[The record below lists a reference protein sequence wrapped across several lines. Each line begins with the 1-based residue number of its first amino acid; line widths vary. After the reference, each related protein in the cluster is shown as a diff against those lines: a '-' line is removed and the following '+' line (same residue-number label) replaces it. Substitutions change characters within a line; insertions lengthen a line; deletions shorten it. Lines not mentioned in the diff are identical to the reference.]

1 MAIMRVEKTR
11 DYTTM
16 SNYHFKDKNMS
27 LKAKGLLSLIL
38 SLPEEWDY
46 TIEGLSRL
54 SKDGVDSVRTALKEL
69 MKFGYIEMARVRDE
83 KGKLRGTEYVV
94 YEKPVSHQ
102 SDGGEPIEEEQVTE
116 NPVIEESVIE
126 ESVLE
131 EPVCQKSIFEK
142 PILENPI
149 LGKSILEYPGQLNT
163 NILNIQEL
171 NTNISNQNARSAEKI
186 TPEKKLNNRRTYYP
200 DSEQLN
206 DAFKAFVY
214 MRKRIN
220 KPLTNTAIR
229 LTKDSLAELA
239 CEDGKLNVE
248 KAIGILNQSIMHSWP
263 GLYALKAP
271 IKNKEQPCGYSTYSV
286 EEWENLERQLV
297 AN

>member
-149 LGKSILEYPGQLNT
+149 LGKSILENPGQLNT

-186 TPEKKLNNRRTYYP
+186 TPKKKLNSRKAYYP

-220 KPLTNTAIR
+220 KPLTNTAIG
-229 LTKDSLAELA
+229 LIKDSLAKLA
-239 CEDGKLNVE
+239 SEDGKLNIE
-248 KAIGILNQSIMHSWP
+248 KAINILNQSIMHSWS
-263 GLYALKAP
+263 GLYDLKTP
-271 IKNKEQPCGYSTYSV
+271 VKNKEQPCGYSE
-286 EEWENLERQLV
+286 EEWNNLESQLV

>member
-16 SNYHFKDKNMS
+16 SNYHFKEKDMS

-69 MKFGYIEMARVRDE
+69 MKFGYIETARVRDE
-83 KGKLRGTEYVV
+83 KGRLRGTEYVV

-102 SDGGEPIEEEQVTE
+102 LNGGEPIEEEQVTE
-116 NPVIEESVIE
+116 NPVIEESV
-126 ESVLE
+126 LE
-131 EPVCQKSIFEK
+131 EPVCQKSILEK

-149 LGKSILEYPGQLNT
+149 LEKSILENPAQLNT

-186 TPEKKLNNRRTYYP
+186 TPEKKLNSRKAYYP
-200 DSEQLN
+200 DNEQLN
-206 DAFKAFVY
+206 DTFKAFVY

-220 KPLTNTAIR
+220 KPLTNIAIG
-229 LTKDSLAELA
+229 LIKDSLAKLA
-239 CEDGKLNVE
+239 SEDGKLNIE
-248 KAIGILNQSIMHSWP
+248 KAISVLNQSIMHSWP
-263 GLYALKAP
+263 GLYDLKTP
-271 IKNKEQPCGYSTYSV
+271 VKNKEQLCGYSE
-286 EEWENLERQLV
+286 EEWNNLESQLI